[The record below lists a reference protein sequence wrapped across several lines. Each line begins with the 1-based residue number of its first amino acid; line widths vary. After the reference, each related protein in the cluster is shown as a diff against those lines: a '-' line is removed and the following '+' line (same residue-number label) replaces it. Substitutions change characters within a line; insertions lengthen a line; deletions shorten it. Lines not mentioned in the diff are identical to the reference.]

1 MHNIDKQ
8 EFGRFVAAL
17 RKEQGL
23 TQKELAQ
30 QLYLSD
36 KAISKWETG
45 GSMPDIAVLT
55 PLADALGVTVA
66 ELLAC
71 HRLEGQQTMDSDEVE
86 HLVQKALHLSDRES
100 DTVPH
105 QKRLGQYLLCLIL
118 GAAEL
123 GFIFALRQMLNDPLL
138 VVPVLLGAI
147 FGIYFF
153 FFAEGRLP
161 TYYDENRISSFS
173 HGPMRLNM
181 SGLVYFN
188 NRNWP
193 HIRRVCRIWCGCMM
207 ALWPLLW
214 LGAATLLPEIWQTR
228 GLQLCLA
235 AILGGLFVPILVVG
249 RKYE

>member
-1 MHNIDKQ
+1 MHTIDKEQ
-8 EFGRFVAAL
+8 FGHFVAAL
-17 RKEQGL
+17 RKERGL
-23 TQKELAQ
+23 TQKDLAE

-36 KAISKWETG
+36 KAVSKWETG

-55 PLADALGVTVA
+55 PLAEVLGVTVA

-71 HRLEGQQTMDSDEVE
+71 RRLEGQQPMDSNEVD
-86 HLVQKALHLSDRES
+86 HLVQKALHLSEGEADNLPRK
-100 DTVPH
+100 
-105 QKRLGQYLLCLIL
+105 KRVTQYLLFLCL

-123 GFIFALRQMLNDPLL
+123 GAVFALRRMLNDPLL
-138 VVPVLLGAI
+138 LVPVLLGAV
-147 FGIYFF
+147 FGAYFF
-153 FFAEGRLP
+153 LFAGGRLP

-173 HGPMRLNM
+173 HGPMRLNL

-193 HIRRVCRIWCGCMM
+193 HILWVCRIWCGCMM
-207 ALWPLLW
+207 ALWPLLY
-214 LGAATLLPEIWQTR
+214 LGAATLLPDIWQAR

-235 AILGGLFVPILVVG
+235 IILGGLFVPIVVVG

>member
-17 RKEQGL
+17 RKERGL

-36 KAISKWETG
+36 KAVSKWETG

-55 PLADALGVTVA
+55 PLAEALGVTVA

-71 HRLEGQQTMDSDEVE
+71 RRLEGQQIIGSDEVE
-86 HLVQKALHLSDRES
+86 HLVQKALHLSDSES
-100 DTVPH
+100 NTVPRK
-105 QKRLGQYLLCLIL
+105 KRLGQYLLCLSL

-123 GFIFALRQMLNDPLL
+123 GLIFALRRPLNDPLL
-138 VVPVLLGAI
+138 VVPMLLGAI

-153 FFAEGRLP
+153 FFAEGQLP
-161 TYYDENRISSFS
+161 SYYDENRISSFA
-173 HGPMRLNM
+173 HGPLRLNM

-193 HIRRVCRIWCGCMM
+193 HIRQVCRIWCGCMI
-207 ALWPLLW
+207 ALWPLFY
-214 LGAATLLPEIWQTR
+214 LGAATLLQEVWQTR

-235 AILGGLFVPILVVG
+235 SVLGGLVVPIVIVG

>member
-1 MHNIDKQ
+1 MHTIDKEQ
-8 EFGRFVAAL
+8 FGRFVAAL
-17 RKEQGL
+17 RKERGL

-55 PLADALGVTVA
+55 PLAEVLGVTVA

-71 HRLEGQQTMDSDEVE
+71 RRLEGEQTINSTEVE
-86 HLVQKALHLSDRES
+86 HLVQKALHLGDEASDA
-100 DTVPH
+100 VPRSR
-105 QKRLGQYLLCLIL
+105 RLRQYLLCAFLC
-118 GAAEL
+118 AVEL
-123 GFIFALRQMLNDPLL
+123 AVVYAVRPAVIDPLL
-138 VVPVLLGAI
+138 IVPVLLGAV

-153 FFAEGRLP
+153 FFAGGRLP
-161 TYYDENRISSFS
+161 DYYDHNRISSFS
-173 HGPMRLNM
+173 HGPVRLNL

-193 HIRRVCRIWCGCMM
+193 HILRVCRIWCGCMM
-207 ALWPLLW
+207 ALMPLAYLA
-214 LGAATLLPEIWQTR
+214 LTSLLPETWQTH

-235 AILGGLFVPILVVG
+235 VILGGLFVPIVIVG